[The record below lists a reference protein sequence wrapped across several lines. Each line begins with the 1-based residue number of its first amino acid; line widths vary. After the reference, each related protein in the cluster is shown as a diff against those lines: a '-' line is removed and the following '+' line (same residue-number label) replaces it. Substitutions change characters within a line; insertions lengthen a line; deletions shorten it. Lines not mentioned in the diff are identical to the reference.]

1 MKISA
6 LLNDWEVHSQDK
18 RPQVKLST
26 NVPLKQLAHVMA
38 LVEMFPGR
46 TREQII
52 ADLLEFALGELEAAL
67 PYKEGDK
74 VVAEDEFGNPVY
86 EDRGLTPRYL
96 ELSKKHLQE
105 LQAKHK
111 PATAE

>member
-6 LLNDWEVHSQDK
+6 LLNDWEVDSQDK
-18 RPQVKLST
+18 RPQARLST
-26 NVPLKQLAHVMA
+26 SVPLKQLAHIQA
-38 LVEMFPGR
+38 LVDIFPGR

-52 ADLLEFALGELEAAL
+52 ADLIDFALGEVEAAL

-74 VVAEDEFGNPVY
+74 VMAEDEFGNPVY
-86 EDRGLTPRYL
+86 EDQGLPPRYL
-96 ELSKKHLQE
+96 ELSKKYLKE

-111 PATAE
+111 TEK

>member
-6 LLNDWEVHSQDK
+6 LLNDWEIQSQDK

-26 NVPLKQLAHVMA
+26 TVPLKQLAHVMA
-38 LVEMFPGR
+38 LTEIFPGR

-67 PYKEGDK
+67 PYKEGSK
-74 VVAEDEFGNPVY
+74 VVAEDEFGDPMY

-96 ELSKKHLQE
+96 ELSKKYLKE
-105 LQAKHK
+105 LESKYE
-111 PATAE
+111 PA